1 MKVVG
6 AALKKIA
13 VALVSNPQNWKTIVG
28 IILALIIVVVTPVA
42 VIVAILNGNIEI
54 DQSRLA
60 QIIQQNIT
68 AEQSAN
74 LEMINTTME
83 KVEQELE
90 KRNLLEYKTQA
101 EVLYVFSLTEHSNDE
116 NFVRNF
122 VKCFKR
128 GITDEQLVE
137 RVNEKFGTEIQY
149 EEFEKMMNSIRNEVS
164 EQS

>member
-13 VALVSNPQNWKTIVG
+13 IALVSNPQNWKTIGG
-28 IILALIIVVVTPVA
+28 IILALIIVVITPIA
-42 VIVAILNGNIEI
+42 IIVAILNGNIEI
-54 DQSRLA
+54 DQNRLT

-68 AEQSAN
+68 AEQSSS

-137 RVNEKFGTEIQY
+137 RVNEKFGTAIQY
-149 EEFEKMMNSIRNEVS
+149 EEFKKMMDSIGNEVS
-164 EQS
+164 NQS

>member
-13 VALVSNPQNWKTIVG
+13 VALVSNPRNWKTIVG

-54 DQSRLA
+54 DQGRLA

-137 RVNEKFGTEIQY
+137 RVNEKFGTAIQY
-149 EEFEKMMNSIRNEVS
+149 EEFKKMMDSIGNEVS

>member
-1 MKVVG
+1 MKAVG

-13 VALVSNPQNWKTIVG
+13 VALVSNPQNWKTIGG
-28 IILALIIVVVTPVA
+28 IILALIIVVITPVA

-54 DQSRLA
+54 DQNRLA

-74 LEMINTTME
+74 LEMINNTME

-137 RVNEKFGTEIQY
+137 RVNEKFGTEIRY
-149 EEFEKMMNSIRNEVS
+149 EEFKKMMNSIGNEVS
-164 EQS
+164 EQP

>member
-13 VALVSNPQNWKTIVG
+13 VALVSNPQNWKTIGG
-28 IILALIIVVVTPVA
+28 IILALIIVVITPVA

-54 DQSRLA
+54 DQGRLA

-68 AEQSAN
+68 VEQSAN
-74 LEMINTTME
+74 LEIINTTME

-137 RVNEKFGTEIQY
+137 RVNEKFGTAIQY
-149 EEFEKMMNSIRNEVS
+149 EEFKKMMDSIGSEVS

>member
-13 VALVSNPQNWKTIVG
+13 VALVSNPQNWKTIGG
-28 IILALIIVVVTPVA
+28 IILALIIVVITPVA

-54 DQSRLA
+54 DQNRLT

-68 AEQSAN
+68 AEQSSS

-90 KRNLLEYKTQA
+90 KRNLLEYNTQA

-137 RVNEKFGTEIQY
+137 RVNEKFGTAIQY
-149 EEFEKMMNSIRNEVS
+149 EEFKKMMDSIGNEVS
-164 EQS
+164 NQS

>member
-1 MKVVG
+1 MKAVG

-42 VIVAILNGNIEI
+42 VIVAILNGNVEI
-54 DQSRLA
+54 DQNRLT

-68 AEQSAN
+68 AEQSSS

-101 EVLYVFSLTEHSNDE
+101 EVLYAFSLTEHSNDE

-137 RVNEKFGTEIQY
+137 RVNEKFGTAIQY
-149 EEFEKMMNSIRNEVS
+149 EEFEKMMNSIGNEVS

>member
-13 VALVSNPQNWKTIVG
+13 VALVSNPQNWKTIGG
-28 IILALIIVVVTPVA
+28 IILALIIVVITPVA

-54 DQSRLA
+54 DQNRLT

-137 RVNEKFGTEIQY
+137 RVNEKFGTSIQY
-149 EEFEKMMNSIRNEVS
+149 EEFKKMMDSIGNGVS

>member
-1 MKVVG
+1 MKAVG

-101 EVLYVFSLTEHSNDE
+101 EVLYVFSLTGHSNDE

-137 RVNEKFGTEIQY
+137 RVNEKFGTAIQY
-149 EEFEKMMNSIRNEVS
+149 EEFEKMMNSIGNEVS

>member
-13 VALVSNPQNWKTIVG
+13 VALVSNPQNWKTIGG
-28 IILALIIVVVTPVA
+28 IILALIIVVITPVA

-54 DQSRLA
+54 DQNRLTE
-60 QIIQQNIT
+60 IIQQNIT
-68 AEQSAN
+68 AEESSN

-90 KRNLLEYKTQA
+90 KKDLLEYKTQA

-137 RVNEKFGTEIQY
+137 RVNEKFGTAIQY
-149 EEFEKMMNSIRNEVS
+149 EEFKKMMDSIENEVS

>member
-13 VALVSNPQNWKTIVG
+13 VALVSNPQNWKTMGG
-28 IILALIIVVVTPVA
+28 IILALIIVVITPVA

-54 DQSRLA
+54 DQNRLA

-68 AEQSAN
+68 VEQSAN
-74 LEMINTTME
+74 LEIINTTME

-137 RVNEKFGTEIQY
+137 RVNKKFGTEIRY
-149 EEFEKMMNSIRNEVS
+149 EEFKKMMDSIGNEVS

>member
-1 MKVVG
+1 MKAVG

-13 VALVSNPQNWKTIVG
+13 VALVSNPQNWKTIGG
-28 IILALIIVVVTPVA
+28 IILALIIVVITPVA

-54 DQSRLA
+54 DQNRLA
-60 QIIQQNIT
+60 QIVQQNIT
-68 AEQSAN
+68 AEQSSS

-122 VKCFKR
+122 VKCFKK

-137 RVNEKFGTEIQY
+137 RVNEKFGTAIQY
-149 EEFEKMMNSIRNEVS
+149 EEFKKMMDSIGNEVS

>member
-13 VALVSNPQNWKTIVG
+13 VALVSNPQNWKTIGG
-28 IILALIIVVVTPVA
+28 IILALIIVVITPVA

-54 DQSRLA
+54 DQNRLT

-68 AEQSAN
+68 TEQSSS
-74 LEMINTTME
+74 LEMINNTME

-101 EVLYVFSLTEHSNDE
+101 EVLYTFSLTEHSNDE

-137 RVNEKFGTEIQY
+137 RVNEKFGTSIQY
-149 EEFEKMMNSIRNEVS
+149 EEFEKMMNSIGNEVS

>member
-1 MKVVG
+1 MKAVG
-6 AALKKIA
+6 AALKRIA
-13 VALVSNPQNWKTIVG
+13 VAIVSNPRNWKVIGG
-28 IILALIIVVVTPVA
+28 IILALIIVVITPIA

-54 DQSRLA
+54 DQNRLT

-68 AEQSAN
+68 AEQSSS

-101 EVLYVFSLTEHSNDE
+101 EVLYVFSLTEYSNDE

-128 GITDEQLVE
+128 NITDEQLVE
-137 RVNEKFGTEIQY
+137 RVNEKFGMAIKY
-149 EEFEKMMNSIRNEVS
+149 EEFKKMMDSIKGEVS

>member
-60 QIIQQNIT
+60 QIVQQNIT
-68 AEQSAN
+68 AEQSSS

-101 EVLYVFSLTEHSNDE
+101 EVLYLFSLTEHSNDE

-137 RVNEKFGTEIQY
+137 RVNEKFGTAIRY
-149 EEFEKMMNSIRNEVS
+149 EEFERMMNSIGNEVS

>member
-28 IILALIIVVVTPVA
+28 IILALIIVVITPVA

-54 DQSRLA
+54 DQNRLA
-60 QIIQQNIT
+60 QIVQQNIT
-68 AEQSAN
+68 AEQSSS

-122 VKCFKR
+122 VKCFKK

-137 RVNEKFGTEIQY
+137 RVNEKFGTAIQY
-149 EEFEKMMNSIRNEVS
+149 EEFERMMNSIGNEVS

>member
-13 VALVSNPQNWKTIVG
+13 VALVSNPRNWKTIGG
-28 IILALIIVVVTPVA
+28 IILALIIVVITPIA

-54 DQSRLA
+54 DQNRLT

-137 RVNEKFGTEIQY
+137 RVNEKFGTEIRY
-149 EEFEKMMNSIRNEVS
+149 EEFKKMMDSIGSEVS

>member
-137 RVNEKFGTEIQY
+137 RVNEKFGTEIRY
-149 EEFEKMMNSIRNEVS
+149 EEFKKMMDSIGNEVS

>member
-13 VALVSNPQNWKTIVG
+13 IALVSNPQNWKTIGG
-28 IILALIIVVVTPVA
+28 IILALIIVVITPIA

-54 DQSRLA
+54 DQNRLT

-68 AEQSAN
+68 AEQSSS

-137 RVNEKFGTEIQY
+137 RVNEKFGTAIQY
-149 EEFEKMMNSIRNEVS
+149 EEFKKMMDSIGNEVS
-164 EQS
+164 EQ

>member
-13 VALVSNPQNWKTIVG
+13 VALVSNPRNWQTIGG
-28 IILALIIVVVTPVA
+28 IILALILVVITPIA

-54 DQSRLA
+54 DQGRLA

-68 AEQSAN
+68 VEQSAN

-137 RVNEKFGTEIQY
+137 RVNEKFGTEIRY
-149 EEFEKMMNSIRNEVS
+149 EEFKKMMDSTGNEVS

>member
-13 VALVSNPQNWKTIVG
+13 VALVSNPQNWKRIGG
-28 IILALIIVVVTPVA
+28 IILALIIVVVTPIAA
-42 VIVAILNGNIEI
+42 VVAILNSNIEI
-54 DQSRLA
+54 DQNRLNE
-60 QIIQQNIT
+60 IIQQNIT
-68 AEQSAN
+68 AEQSSN

-122 VKCFKR
+122 VKCFR
-128 GITDEQLVE
+128 RSITDEQLVE
-137 RVNEKFGTEIQY
+137 RVNQKFGIEIQY
-149 EEFEKMMNSIRNEVS
+149 EEFKKMMDSIGNEVS

>member
-1 MKVVG
+1 MKAVG
-6 AALKKIA
+6 AALKRIA
-13 VALVSNPQNWKTIVG
+13 VAIVSNPRNWKMLFGIV
-28 IILALIIVVVTPVA
+28 LALIIVVVTPVA
-42 VIVAILNGNIEI
+42 VVVAILNGNIEI

-137 RVNEKFGTEIQY
+137 RVNEKFGTAIQY
-149 EEFEKMMNSIRNEVS
+149 GEFEKMMNSIGNEVS

>member
-13 VALVSNPQNWKTIVG
+13 VPLVSNPQNWKTIVG

-60 QIIQQNIT
+60 QIVQQNIT
-68 AEQSAN
+68 AEQSSS

-101 EVLYVFSLTEHSNDE
+101 EVLYLFSLTEHSNDE

-137 RVNEKFGTEIQY
+137 RVNEKFGTAIRY
-149 EEFEKMMNSIRNEVS
+149 EEFERMMNSIGNEVS

>member
-60 QIIQQNIT
+60 QIVQQNIT
-68 AEQSAN
+68 AEQSSS

-122 VKCFKR
+122 VKCFKK

-137 RVNEKFGTEIQY
+137 RVNEKFGTAIRY
-149 EEFEKMMNSIRNEVS
+149 EEFERMMNSIGNEVS

>member
-28 IILALIIVVVTPVA
+28 IILALIIVVITPVA

-54 DQSRLA
+54 DQNRLA
-60 QIIQQNIT
+60 QIVQQNIT
-68 AEQSAN
+68 AEQSSS

-137 RVNEKFGTEIQY
+137 RVNEKFGTAIQY
-149 EEFEKMMNSIRNEVS
+149 GEFEKMMNSIGNEVS

>member
-1 MKVVG
+1 MKVIG
-6 AALKKIA
+6 AALKQIA
-13 VALVSNPQNWKTIVG
+13 VALVSNPRNWKTIGG
-28 IILALIIVVVTPVA
+28 IILALIMVVITPIA
-42 VIVAILNGNIEI
+42 VIAAILNGNIEI
-54 DQSRLA
+54 DKNRLA
-60 QIIQQNIT
+60 QIVQQNIT
-68 AEQSAN
+68 AEQSSS

-122 VKCFKR
+122 VKCFKK

-137 RVNEKFGTEIQY
+137 RVNEKFGTAIQY
-149 EEFEKMMNSIRNEVS
+149 EEFKKMMNSIGNEVS

>member
-1 MKVVG
+1 MKAVG
-6 AALKKIA
+6 AALKRIA
-13 VALVSNPQNWKTIVG
+13 VAIVSNPRNWKVIGG
-28 IILALIIVVVTPVA
+28 IILALIIVVITPVA

-54 DQSRLA
+54 DQNRLT

-90 KRNLLEYKTQA
+90 KRNLLEYKT
-101 EVLYVFSLTEHSNDE
+101 
-116 NFVRNF
+116 FVRNF

-137 RVNEKFGTEIQY
+137 RVNEKFGTAIQY
-149 EEFEKMMNSIRNEVS
+149 EEFKKMMDSTGNEVS

>member
-13 VALVSNPQNWKTIVG
+13 VALVSNPQNWKTIGG
-28 IILALIIVVVTPVA
+28 IILVLIIVVIIPVA

-54 DQSRLA
+54 DQNRLA

-68 AEQSAN
+68 VEQSAN
-74 LEMINTTME
+74 LEIINTTME

-122 VKCFKR
+122 VKCFKG

-137 RVNEKFGTEIQY
+137 RVNEKFGTAIQY
-149 EEFEKMMNSIRNEVS
+149 EEFKKMMDSIGSEVS

>member
-13 VALVSNPQNWKTIVG
+13 VALVSNPQNWKTIGG
-28 IILALIIVVVTPVA
+28 IILALIIVVITPVA

-54 DQSRLA
+54 DQNRLA

-68 AEQSAN
+68 VEQSAN
-74 LEMINTTME
+74 LEIINTTME

-137 RVNEKFGTEIQY
+137 RVNEKFGTAIQY
-149 EEFEKMMNSIRNEVS
+149 EEFKKMMDSIGSEVS

>member
-1 MKVVG
+1 MKAVG

-13 VALVSNPQNWKTIVG
+13 VALVSNPQNWKTIGG
-28 IILALIIVVVTPVA
+28 IILALIIVVITPIA

-54 DQSRLA
+54 DQNRLT

-68 AEQSAN
+68 AEQSSS

-90 KRNLLEYKTQA
+90 KRNLTEYKTQA

-137 RVNEKFGTEIQY
+137 RVNEKFGTAIQY
-149 EEFEKMMNSIRNEVS
+149 EEFKKMMDSIGNEVS

>member
-42 VIVAILNGNIEI
+42 VIVAILNGNVEI
-54 DQSRLA
+54 DQNRLT

-137 RVNEKFGTEIQY
+137 RVNEKFGTAIQY
-149 EEFEKMMNSIRNEVS
+149 EEFEKMMNSIGNEVS

>member
-1 MKVVG
+1 MKAVG
-6 AALKKIA
+6 AALKRIA
-13 VALVSNPQNWKTIVG
+13 VAIVSNPRNWKVIGG
-28 IILALIIVVVTPVA
+28 IILALIIVVITPIA

-54 DQSRLA
+54 DQNRLT

-74 LEMINTTME
+74 LEMINTTMK

-128 GITDEQLVE
+128 GTTDEQLVE
-137 RVNEKFGTEIQY
+137 RVNEKFGTVIRY
-149 EEFEKMMNSIRNEVS
+149 EEFKKMMDSIGNEVS

>member
-13 VALVSNPQNWKTIVG
+13 VALVSNPQNWRTIVG

-54 DQSRLA
+54 DQGRLA

-68 AEQSAN
+68 VEQSAN
-74 LEMINTTME
+74 LEIINTTME

-90 KRNLLEYKTQA
+90 
-101 EVLYVFSLTEHSNDE
+101 NDWRHYSCVD
-116 NFVRNF
+116 NCCDNTGCRDSGNS
-122 VKCFKR
+122 
-128 GITDEQLVE
+128 E
-137 RVNEKFGTEIQY
+137 RQH
-149 EEFEKMMNSIRNEVS
+149 
-164 EQS
+164 

>member
-13 VALVSNPQNWKTIVG
+13 VALVSNPQNWKTIGG
-28 IILALIIVVVTPVA
+28 IILALIIVVITPIA
-42 VIVAILNGNIEI
+42 IIVAILNGNIEI
-54 DQSRLA
+54 DQNRLT

-68 AEQSAN
+68 AEQSSS

-137 RVNEKFGTEIQY
+137 RVNEKFGTAIQY
-149 EEFEKMMNSIRNEVS
+149 EEFKKMMDSIGNEVS

>member
-13 VALVSNPQNWKTIVG
+13 VALVSNPQNWKTIGG
-28 IILALIIVVVTPVA
+28 IILALIIVVITPVA

-68 AEQSAN
+68 AEQSSS

-137 RVNEKFGTEIQY
+137 RVNEKFGTAIQY
-149 EEFEKMMNSIRNEVS
+149 EEFEKMMNSIGNEVS

>member
-13 VALVSNPQNWKTIVG
+13 VALVSNPQNWKTIGG
-28 IILALIIVVVTPVA
+28 IILALIIVVITPVA

-54 DQSRLA
+54 DQNRLA

-74 LEMINTTME
+74 LEMINNTME

-128 GITDEQLVE
+128 GITDVQLVE
-137 RVNEKFGTEIQY
+137 RVNEKFGTEIRY
-149 EEFEKMMNSIRNEVS
+149 EEFKKMMNSIGNEVS
-164 EQS
+164 EQP